1 MNVSKCTPNDPSTL
15 ASASLVTKGVVTLVP
30 QFYYLYQIID
40 TTFIFLSK
48 TFLFNLCYSVFLL
61 WKLHLIHQRTGY
73 QSINRSSSPPSIS
86 RILVREIALFHN
98 GVICCIICWSPGK
111 LWESCRVFG
120 FYFVLFFTCYWKLS
134 VVRTL

>member
-15 ASASLVTKGVVTLVP
+15 ASASLVTKVVVTLVP
-30 QFYYLYQIID
+30 QSYYLYQIID

-86 RILVREIALFHN
+86 RILVREIALSIMALFVVLYAGHLEN
-98 GVICCIICWSPGK
+98 SGNHAGFFIFI
-111 LWESCRVFG
+111 L
-120 FYFVLFFTCYWKLS
+120 FYFSLVTGNCQ
-134 VVRTL
+134 